1 MWSRSS
7 RLWKPRG
14 RDSLNL
20 YPNILYLEPIHF
32 PLYISSRQQFPADK
46 LRITRSSLYTR
57 ALTIWIPR
65 NRSFMPGE
73 DDFYTRGASLR
84 RVSRIRATTSFF
96 FFFFFFLP
104 KEHRSHTKR
113 SERNRQRRRSARRR
127 RRKRQEKYKENRWRR
142 EKKGKAWAITTWL
155 ELQRTPSL
163 LGIPLDP
170 VTKGNDPRFL
180 ASGSTT
186 FFFAFIQYLAAFAA
200 LYTLS

>member
-7 RLWKPRG
+7 CLWKTRG

-96 FFFFFFLP
+96 FFFFSLSP
-104 KEHRSHTKR
+104 
-113 SERNRQRRRSARRR
+113 RNT
-127 RRKRQEKYKENRWRR
+127 ETTRR
-142 EKKGKAWAITTWL
+142 EAKEIGKEGEAQEEEGGKGRRNIKKTGDGGKKK
-155 ELQRTPSL
+155 EK
-163 LGIPLDP
+163 LGPLPLDSNC
-170 VTKGNDPRFL
+170 KELLRY
-180 ASGSTT
+180 SGFHLT
-186 FFFAFIQYLAAFAA
+186 Q
-200 LYTLS
+200 

>member
-7 RLWKPRG
+7 CLWKPRG

-20 YPNILYLEPIHF
+20 YPNILYLEPIQF

-96 FFFFFFLP
+96 SFFFFFFFLFSP
-104 KEHRSHTKR
+104 
-113 SERNRQRRRSARRR
+113 RNTEAT
-127 RRKRQEKYKENRWRR
+127 RR
-142 EKKGKAWAITTWL
+142 ETKEIGKEDEAQEEEGGKGRRNIKKTGDGGKKRKSLGHYHLTRIAKNSFVTRDSTW
-155 ELQRTPSL
+155 PS
-163 LGIPLDP
+163 
-170 VTKGNDPRFL
+170 NER
-180 ASGSTT
+180 
-186 FFFAFIQYLAAFAA
+186 
-200 LYTLS
+200 

>member
-96 FFFFFFLP
+96 FFFFLP

-127 RRKRQEKYKENRWRR
+127 RREREEKYKENRWRR
-142 EKKGKAWAITTWL
+142 KKKEK
-155 ELQRTPSL
+155 
-163 LGIPLDP
+163 LGPLPLDSNC
-170 VTKGNDPRFL
+170 KELLRY
-180 ASGSTT
+180 SGFHLT
-186 FFFAFIQYLAAFAA
+186 Q
-200 LYTLS
+200 